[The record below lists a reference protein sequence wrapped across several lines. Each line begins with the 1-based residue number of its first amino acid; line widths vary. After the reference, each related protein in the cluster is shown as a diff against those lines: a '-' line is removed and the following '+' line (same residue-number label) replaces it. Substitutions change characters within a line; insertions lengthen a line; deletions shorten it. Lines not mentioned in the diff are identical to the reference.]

1 MLQNIFRPLFEV
13 TINPNVDWK
22 VSAKR
27 WNKQVWTWFFFC
39 LFAASFVFA
48 AACWVWQCRRWVQKR
63 IHVERHD
70 TSCFWMD
77 VECQPSI
84 QVFKKKRNKILFY
97 LFFSFKAIICITCM
111 QTWLLWTNFVK
122 HEASMCFICVLTVA
136 KLVLQIIWLLRFCWP
151 RISTTES
158 RWERRQSSSIC
169 SICLKLVNSWKENF
183 NSFPDVFLSCDKKR
197 HFCFTNQQQQAL
209 SWVFTQPFSHLFQ
222 TRIECHFDHRWSSAV
237 SFVRKKKFVFFA
249 LSEVFP
255 RSESPLIEEWVTPQS
270 PVLFILVYF
279 LLSDTRL
286 PCMCSSFQLTT
297 FAKSLAIQSWSA
309 DLIIPSNWLG

>member
-1 MLQNIFRPLFEV
+1 ML
-13 TINPNVDWK
+13 TG
-22 VSAKR
+22 
-27 WNKQVWTWFFFC
+27 
-39 LFAASFVFA
+39 
-48 AACWVWQCRRWVQKR
+48 RWVQRDGISKSELDFFLSFCSF
-63 IHVERHD
+63 ICFCSSLLGLTVLTMSPKANSCGEIRHLLHLNGRRMP
-70 TSCFWMD
+70 TLHTGF
-77 VECQPSI
+77 Q
-84 QVFKKKRNKILFY
+84 KKKDKRNKNSFLS
-97 LFFSFKAIICITCM
+97 FFSFKAIICITCM

-183 NSFPDVFLSCDKKR
+183 NSFPDVFLSFVTKKR

-237 SFVRKKKFVFFA
+237 SFVRKKKFVFF
-249 LSEVFP
+249 
-255 RSESPLIEEWVTPQS
+255 
-270 PVLFILVYF
+270 
-279 LLSDTRL
+279 LLSL
-286 PCMCSSFQLTT
+286 KFFPGLKVLWL
-297 FAKSLAIQSWSA
+297 KSE
-309 DLIIPSNWLG
+309 